1 MTPRLF
7 VAAAVALLGLL
18 AAPPAHA
25 QSQDEFFDD
34 STLRDLRLTISQRDW
49 DTLRARADEDTY
61 YTADLRWNGVT
72 VRNIGVRSRGT
83 GTRNGIK
90 PGLRLDVNR
99 YLADQEFLGLKAL
112 VLDNGWTDPSTMR
125 EVLSMK
131 LFARAGLE
139 SPREA
144 HVRLFVNNAYA
155 GLYVAVEPIDRTF
168 ITRVFGAAEGHV
180 ESGGFLFE
188 YRWLR
193 EWHFEDL
200 GDDLAPY
207 AEMFEPKTRETDA
220 ASRLYAPLVEIVRL
234 ANTLPPERVES
245 ELGAKIDL
253 KQFVRYLAIQN
264 VAGEIDGFAGNW
276 GMSNFYLYRFRDGRP
291 AQLIPWDAD
300 HAFWDAAMPID
311 ERLGAN
317 VLARRALELPSLRQ
331 LYLQTII
338 DTATT
343 LAQAVDGGGAGWLER
358 EASRLEAKIAA
369 ATAADPV
376 TPFSFE
382 EFESNAAGLRAFMRG
397 RPPAVACQG
406 RNLLDPDHATSCPGP

>member
-1 MTPRLF
+1 MTPRLS

-112 VLDNGWTDPSTMR
+112 VLDNAWTDPSTMR
-125 EVLSMK
+125 EALSMK

-144 HVRLFVNNAYA
+144 HVRLFVNDAYA
-155 GLYVAVEPIDRTF
+155 GLYVAIEPIDRTF

-180 ESGGFLFE
+180 
-188 YRWLR
+188 
-193 EWHFEDL
+193 
-200 GDDLAPY
+200 
-207 AEMFEPKTRETDA
+207 
-220 ASRLYAPLVEIVRL
+220 
-234 ANTLPPERVES
+234 
-245 ELGAKIDL
+245 
-253 KQFVRYLAIQN
+253 
-264 VAGEIDGFAGNW
+264 
-276 GMSNFYLYRFRDGRP
+276 
-291 AQLIPWDAD
+291 
-300 HAFWDAAMPID
+300 
-311 ERLGAN
+311 
-317 VLARRALELPSLRQ
+317 
-331 LYLQTII
+331 
-338 DTATT
+338 
-343 LAQAVDGGGAGWLER
+343 
-358 EASRLEAKIAA
+358 
-369 ATAADPV
+369 
-376 TPFSFE
+376 
-382 EFESNAAGLRAFMRG
+382 
-397 RPPAVACQG
+397 
-406 RNLLDPDHATSCPGP
+406 